1 MLLTD
6 INHTYTQLDYT
17 ESELDNALKVL
28 EELSPYMDNYQFLP
42 QFRAGIIDGKKR
54 FYNIVDGKVLVP
66 KGLSD
71 GISSKFQIPY
81 SKLIDEI
88 KFTKEDLQKHIDTLN
103 LPFPPYEYQ
112 FDGVLEML
120 NDKRMVSIFATGSGK
135 SLIAYI
141 FLTFLVSIGR
151 KTILLVPNVGLVE
164 QMYNDFVDY
173 GMKDDTFICKIYS
186 GQEKLLEKPLIIS
199 TYQSMIRIVKE
210 PFIKQIDG
218 IFVDEAHGL
227 NDIENSMGQI
237 VAATENAKW
246 KIGVTGTLPES
257 ETGRLSLYSF
267 LGSLRIRI
275 RPIDLIKMG
284 RATPVL
290 VKMIYFNYDKKVTK
304 KLIKGMKAKTAYN
317 KEIQFLES
325 FVPRNENIIKIAET
339 VTKKYGNS
347 IVLFSS
353 IAHGELLTKIAMK
366 NRVPE
371 LANVPLE
378 DIEFKVKLTSR
389 TKIEKKYVIYQTL
402 KETKT
407 FSGVEN
413 SFCLSDYDIFF
424 IKGEVSGAERVEIS
438 NILENKREA
447 MLIANYATTST
458 GTSIKNIHN
467 IIFSITT
474 KGFIRVSQSLGRGM
488 RLHSSKEAVRII
500 DVVDDID
507 GKNYALDHSYKR
519 LHNVYFFNGYP
530 VDEMEI
536 KIN

>member
-103 LPFPPYEYQ
+103 LPFQPYEYQ

-120 NDKRMVSIFATGSGK
+120 NEKRMVSIFATGSGK

-164 QMYNDFVDY
+164 QMYNDFIDY

-304 KLIKGMKAKTAYN
+304 KLIKNMKAKTAYN

-325 FVPRNENIIKIAET
+325 FIPRNENIIKIAEN

-366 NRVPE
+366 KRVPE
-371 LANVPLE
+371 LSNIPLD

-447 MLIANYATTST
+447 LLIANYATTST

-530 VDEMEI
+530 VEEMEI